1 MKAEVGKRYRHYRN
15 KEEYIVRAI
24 GRDSNTL
31 IELVIYEGQYESP
44 EFGKNPVWVR
54 PRPEFEERIAHE
66 GVSVQRFERIE

>member
-24 GRDSNTL
+24 GMDSDTL
-31 IELVIYEGQYESP
+31 VELVIYEGQYESP

-54 PRPEFEERIAHE
+54 PRSEFEGRVEHE
-66 GVSVQRFERIE
+66 GMSVYRFERIE